1 MRCHACG
8 TAVQVK
14 EKIFRSDTCPS
25 CGRPLRCCKNC
36 LFFEPT
42 ANNQCRESQ
51 AEWVGDKQA
60 ANFCD
65 YFRPRENGGGSASG
79 SSSEQARKKLEDLF
93 KKK

>member
-8 TAVQVK
+8 TAVQAK
-14 EKIFRSDTCPS
+14 EKFFRSDTCPS

-65 YFRPRENGGGSASG
+65 YFRQRENGGGSGGG

>member
-8 TAVQVK
+8 NTVRVEDK
-14 EKIFRSDTCPS
+14 VFRSDTCPG

-36 LFFEPT
+36 LFFDPT

-51 AEWVGDKQA
+51 AELVGDKEA

-65 YFRPRENGGGSASG
+65 YFRPRENGGEARGGSRSA
-79 SSSEQARKKLEDLF
+79 QARKKIDDLF

>member
-8 TAVQVK
+8 TTVQVK
-14 EKIFRSDTCPS
+14 DKVFRSDTCSS

-36 LFFEPT
+36 LFYEPT

-65 YFRPRENGGGSASG
+65 YFRPRENGGGSG
-79 SSSEQARKKLEDLF
+79 GDSSSAQARQKLEDLF